1 MAKRESNLTEKVT
14 EKAID
19 SIKMPVTFKE
29 FSKEPV
35 KAMLFIVTLAIGY
48 LYVDMKMMYAKNID
62 GQSAKLDKVEMKID
76 ALTNQLRKSDSLLSA
91 SSTKLMVLSELGH
104 IK

>member
-1 MAKRESNLTEKVT
+1 MVKRASSLTEKVT
-14 EKAID
+14 DKAID

>member
-1 MAKRESNLTEKVT
+1 MAKRVSNLTEKVAD
-14 EKAID
+14 KAID

-48 LYVDMKMMYAKNID
+48 LYIDMKMMYAKNID

>member
-1 MAKRESNLTEKVT
+1 MAKRTSNLTEKVAD
-14 EKAID
+14 KAID

>member
-1 MAKRESNLTEKVT
+1 MAKRVSSLTEKVT
-14 EKAID
+14 DKAID

-91 SSTKLMVLSELGH
+91 SSTKLLVLSELGH

>member
-1 MAKRESNLTEKVT
+1 MAKRESNLTQKVT
-14 EKAID
+14 DKAID

>member
-1 MAKRESNLTEKVT
+1 MAKRVSNLTDKVT

>member
-1 MAKRESNLTEKVT
+1 MAKRVSNLTEKVAD
-14 EKAID
+14 KAID

>member
-1 MAKRESNLTEKVT
+1 
-14 EKAID
+14 
-19 SIKMPVTFKE
+19 MPVTFKE

>member
-1 MAKRESNLTEKVT
+1 MAKRESNLTQKVT

>member
-1 MAKRESNLTEKVT
+1 MAKRVSSLTEKVT
-14 EKAID
+14 DKAID

>member
-1 MAKRESNLTEKVT
+1 
-14 EKAID
+14 
-19 SIKMPVTFKE
+19 
-29 FSKEPV
+29 
-35 KAMLFIVTLAIGY
+35 
-48 LYVDMKMMYAKNID
+48 MKMMYAKNID

>member
-1 MAKRESNLTEKVT
+1 MAKRVSNLTEKVT

-48 LYVDMKMMYAKNID
+48 LYVDMKMMYSKNID

>member
-1 MAKRESNLTEKVT
+1 MAKRASSLTEKVT
-14 EKAID
+14 DKAID